1 MQIFHLKIILL
12 LLKPA
17 AQAQVGETTLL
28 INYVRNPHKYLRR
41 GNICVFKYILIYY

>member
-12 LLKPA
+12 LLLLLKLA

-28 INYVRNPHKYLRR
+28 INYVRKHLRR